1 MGLKKDNKQIS
12 DLWHGIVDN
21 EKKEW
26 IEYMRKKVNTQWD
39 IAICILLLFIL
50 GLFPDICYYYLRD
63 EWDCI
68 GEISRGM
75 AGFFL
80 PMGITYETASGKI
93 MNLAGVIIT
102 VVGLIISTYMNLM
115 QRLEKFETNK

>member
-1 MGLKKDNKQIS
+1 
-12 DLWHGIVDN
+12 
-21 EKKEW
+21 
-26 IEYMRKKVNTQWD
+26 MRKKVNTQWD

-102 VVGLIISTYMNLM
+102 VVGLIISTYMNLK
-115 QRLEKFETNK
+115 QR